1 MRLRP
6 YRKRDAGAVVNWIKE
21 ERTHALW
28 CANLLPFPFTEQDL
42 TGYLEEMEEQRG
54 SSGFT
59 ATLADGTPAGF
70 FQIGINPVLNSG
82 FLGFVVVDP
91 GIRGMGYGEQML
103 RLAVKYAFEIAGLQ
117 SLALHVFDCNTPA
130 IGLYKKTGFQE
141 TAVTPECFAFRD
153 EVWGRCKM
161 EITVN

>member
-28 CANLLPFPFTEQDL
+28 CANLLPFPFTEQDFN
-42 TGYLEEMEEQRG
+42 GYLEEMEEQRG

-59 ATLADGTPAGF
+59 ATLEDGTPAGF

-82 FLGFVVVDP
+82 FLGCVVGDP
-91 GIRGMGYGEQML
+91 
-103 RLAVKYAFEIAGLQ
+103 V
-117 SLALHVFDCNTPA
+117 
-130 IGLYKKTGFQE
+130 
-141 TAVTPECFAFRD
+141 
-153 EVWGRCKM
+153 
-161 EITVN
+161 